1 MPNLPIPP
9 KPEPEPLPDYTE
21 TEWAALLA
29 KALHTALR
37 KSDLP
42 TVRECNK
49 LLEQYHAT
57 HKP

>member
-9 KPEPEPLPDYTE
+9 KPEPEQLPYFTE
-21 TEWAALLA
+21 AEWAALLA
-29 KALHTALR
+29 KALARALR
-37 KSDLP
+37 WSDLP